1 MDTMKRRQDE
11 ATSSETLEDLEEEG
25 SWDGDETDDDDG
37 LSPDG
42 AFDEDDELDDAGP
55 I

>member
-1 MDTMKRRQDE
+1 MKKRQDD

-25 SWDGDETDDDDG
+25 SWDGDETDDDG
-37 LSPDG
+37 PSPDG